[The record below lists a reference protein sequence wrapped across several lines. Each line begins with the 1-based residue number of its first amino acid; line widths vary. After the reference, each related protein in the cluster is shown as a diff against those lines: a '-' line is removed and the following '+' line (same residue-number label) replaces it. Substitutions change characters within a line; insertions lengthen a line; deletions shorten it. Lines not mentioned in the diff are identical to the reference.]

1 MPIAIEMPKLS
12 DTMTEGTL
20 VRWIKKVGDNV
31 AVGDVLAEVETDKA
45 TMEMEAFD
53 EGILSEIYVQDGGKV
68 EVGQKLALLVGKDE
82 KVEPAAAKTAPEEKV
97 TPQKDQQKAVEAAPK
112 PTTAELKAGAP
123 PEPGK
128 GEPPMDARSAP
139 LEPEAIGRVKASPL
153 ARKVA
158 AEMGVNLETLHGSGP
173 GGRIVREDVLAAA
186 KAPPPRPP
194 GPPQP
199 VTPKT
204 PAFAPALE
212 DKKIA
217 LSGMRRT
224 IAARLLE
231 SKTTIPHFYLQ
242 AEIDAEPLTRL
253 RQEINAAAESAGVG
267 KLTVNDFI
275 LKATAVAATRVPL
288 ANAAF
293 AGDSIVQF
301 ANVQLACAVA
311 VEEGLVTPVIREA
324 QKKSVSQLSVEIKD
338 LAARARSKKLK
349 PEEYQGGT
357 ITVSNLGG
365 YGVEQFYAIVNP
377 PQAVIVSVGTI
388 VKKPVINAAGQVVP
402 GQRIILG
409 VSCDHRVV
417 DGAVGAQLLGELK
430 KFLENPTLVLIS
442 KRLYE
447 IRPCRHRRRSR
458 RLCRGNPRCPTWQE
472 SCLRRNGEGR
482 GNMS

>member
-20 VRWIKKVGDNV
+20 VRWLKKVGDTV
-31 AVGDVLAEVETDKA
+31 EVGDVLAEVETDKA

-53 EGILSEIYVQDGGKV
+53 EGVLTEIYVKDG
-68 EVGQKLALLVGKDE
+68 EVVQIGQKLALLVGQDE
-82 KVEPAAAKTAPEEKV
+82 KSDSKTAKPSQAKAPPPKPVGEPKAETAEEPATTTHEPSDKAKIQPA
-97 TPQKDQQKAVEAAPK
+97 KDHADDDI
-112 PTTAELKAGAP
+112 
-123 PEPGK
+123 PEPT
-128 GEPPMDARSAP
+128 PSTR
-139 LEPEAIGRVKASPL
+139 IRASPL

-158 AEMGVNLETLHGSGP
+158 AEMGVDLTSLQGSGP
-173 GGRIVREDVLAAA
+173 AGRIVRDDVMAAAQTTPEKKPATPQPPSPKPPPVLAAA
-186 KAPPPRPP
+186 
-194 GPPQP
+194 
-199 VTPKT
+199 
-204 PAFAPALE
+204 E
-212 DKKIA
+212 DKKIP
-217 LSGMRRT
+217 LSGMRKT

-242 AEIDAEPLTRL
+242 AQIDAEPMMSL
-253 RQEINAAAESAGVG
+253 REQINRAAEAAGLG

-275 LKATAVAATRVPL
+275 LKATALAATRVPL

-293 AGDSIVQF
+293 NGDSIIQF

-324 QKKSVSQLSVEIKD
+324 QKKTIAQLSAEIKD

-365 YGVEQFYAIVNP
+365 YGVEQFFAILNP

-388 VKKPVINAAGQVVP
+388 VNTPVVNAAGQIVP
-402 GQRIILG
+402 GKRIVLG

-417 DGAVGAQLLGELK
+417 DGAVGAQFLGELK
-430 KFLENPTLVLIS
+430 KLLETPAFMLI
-442 KRLYE
+442 
-447 IRPCRHRRRSR
+447 
-458 RLCRGNPRCPTWQE
+458 
-472 SCLRRNGEGR
+472 
-482 GNMS
+482 